1 MHAMEHDGHRE
12 RLRNRCRREG
22 LEGFSPHEVL
32 ELLLTYAIPR
42 VNTNPIAHRLI
53 NHFGSFHAVLEAAP
67 EELEKVPGMGPQ
79 SSLLIS
85 MLLPILRAYEQER
98 LLPRLRLN
106 TYPEL
111 AAYCRTLFLGA
122 LNEQIYVLCF
132 DARLRLLA
140 TELIA
145 SGTPDEV
152 TVIPRQIVSALMRHN
167 AVGAVVTH
175 NHPSGSPAPS
185 QEDADMTAEIQA
197 ILQGVGVRL
206 YDHVLIAGE
215 QAFSFHRNGM
225 LQETAFSSPGQGQ
238 TLAADRPQRQL
249 PARKMR

>member
-1 MHAMEHDGHRE
+1 MEHDGHRE
-12 RLRNRCRREG
+12 RLRNRYRKEG
-22 LEGFSPHEVL
+22 VDGFSPHEVL

-42 VNTNPIAHRLI
+42 VNTNPIAHQLM

-85 MLLPILRAYEQER
+85 MLLPIFRVYEQER

-152 TVIPRQIVSALMRHN
+152 TVIPRLIVSTLMRHN

-175 NHPSGSPAPS
+175 NHPSGSPLPS
-185 QEDADMTAEIQA
+185 QEDVDMTAGIQA
-197 ILQGVGVRL
+197 LLGGVGVRL

-215 QAFSFHRNGM
+215 QDFSFHRNGM
-225 LQETAFSSPGQGQ
+225 MGEAAAMGQEARGA
-238 TLAADRPQRQL
+238 LAAERPQRQL
-249 PARKMR
+249 PARSKK